1 MWSKIRHGAKLTA
14 QTRDALQF
22 VALGYGDNRGFR
34 SLNFRTE
41 KLNTDQTQAVVRLVK
56 EYNQFDG
63 AAVAAAIEQFR
74 GRISGYEFGREGSPV
89 LYIELPYWTSQ
100 AEAHAVQA
108 AEAGP
113 GRRIEDAERDAL
125 IEEMRVVFVDRLKA
139 DEFDIEE
146 IGDRRLRVWW
156 D

>member
-1 MWSKIRHGAKLTA
+1 MWSKIRKGAKLTD

-41 KLNTDQTQAVVRLVK
+41 KLNTDQTMAVVQLVQ

-63 AAVAAAIEQFR
+63 AAVAAALEQFR
-74 GRISGYEFGREGSPV
+74 GRVSGYEFGREGSPV

-100 AEAHAVQA
+100 AEAHAGRE
-108 AEAGP
+108 AEAG

-125 IEEMRVVFVDRLKA
+125 IAEVRLVFVDRLKA